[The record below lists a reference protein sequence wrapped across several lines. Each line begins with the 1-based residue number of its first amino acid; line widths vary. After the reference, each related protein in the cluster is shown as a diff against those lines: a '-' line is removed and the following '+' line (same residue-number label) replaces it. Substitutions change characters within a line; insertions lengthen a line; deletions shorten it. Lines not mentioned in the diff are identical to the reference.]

1 VKSPQPRLRR
11 NRAKPTNTLPGVGVH
26 HQIPFFPLFI
36 KFLPILHHTTMSDQ
50 SENIKKRTLE
60 AVHAYRT
67 SKKPNL
73 AKTTRT
79 FEVPIDRLRGRVN
92 GRKPSSAIASH
103 TKALNPMKEKA
114 LVS

>member
-36 KFLPILHHTTMSDQ
+36 KFLPILHHTT
-50 SENIKKRTLE
+50 RTLE